1 MASVTGRAFLEE
13 KMARER
19 EVRKIRGGRL
29 FTTIDSFSDWSGR
42 VFSYF
47 IFFII
52 AALMFEITLR
62 YFFNAPTMWVHEMSK
77 IVFGACSVL
86 MGAYCLLHNQHIRI
100 DIIYG
105 KFSPRVKA
113 AIDCFTLLFIM
124 FFAGLMVIYGYGF
137 AKSAFDLGEVPIMA
151 FKPVLWPYKA
161 SIGIAGLM
169 VVIQALANW
178 IRRFHLATTGKEL
191 A

>member
-1 MASVTGRAFLEE
+1 MASVTGRAFLAE
-13 KMARER
+13 KMARR
-19 EVRKIRGGRL
+19 EVRKVRGGRL
-29 FTTIDSFSDWSGR
+29 FTIIDGFSDWSGR

-52 AALMFEITLR
+52 AFLMFEITLR
-62 YFFNAPTMWVHEMSK
+62 YFFNAPTFWAHEMCK
-77 IVFGACSVL
+77 IIFGACSVL

-105 KFSPRVKA
+105 KFSPRVRA
-113 AIDCFTLLFIM
+113 AVDCFTLLIII
-124 FFAGLMVIYGYGF
+124 FFAGLMVWQGYGF
-137 AKSAFDLGEVPIMA
+137 AKMAFDLGEVPIMA